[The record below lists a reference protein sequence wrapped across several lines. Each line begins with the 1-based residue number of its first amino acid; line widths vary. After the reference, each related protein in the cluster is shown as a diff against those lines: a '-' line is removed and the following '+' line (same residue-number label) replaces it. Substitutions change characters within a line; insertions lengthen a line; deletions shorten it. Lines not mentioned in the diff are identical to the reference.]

1 MVRPTFAVAPSKR
14 WGGEVPRPTPSE
26 LRDKLDDPEE
36 ILDVRLRAAR
46 ALGRLCD
53 SRSADRLTELAR
65 AAASA
70 QPGSPELVIG
80 ASAAAALGRLNPPD
94 LAKRLAPLTNAAGSR
109 LAQEVAKMA
118 FGATDRCR

>member
-1 MVRPTFAVAPSKR
+1 MARPTFAVAPSKH
-14 WGGEVPRPTPSE
+14 WGGEVPRPTPANCATSSMNPK
-26 LRDKLDDPEE
+26 RSSTS
-36 ILDVRLRAAR
+36 VCAR
-46 ALGRLCD
+46 PARSGALCD
-53 SRSADRLTELAR
+53 TRSADRFTELAR

-118 FGATDRCR
+118 FGATNRCR